1 MLLIQLRDAV
11 EIVEAHPVSY
21 IPITSLFTGLI
32 LKGRASYLLRFSGK
46 RCPLAV
52 GFAIARSSCATP
64 PHKKESQSHYKRRK
78 QINSDFVLNT
88 WFSKQRN
95 NNPHSKNNTVK
106 NILKLELLEELE
118 REKNEY
124 SVQ

>member
-1 MLLIQLRDAV
+1 MLLIQLRDTV

-21 IPITSLFTGLI
+21 IPITSLFTGLT
-32 LKGRASYLLRFSGK
+32 LEGRASYLLRFSGK

-52 GFAIARSSCATP
+52 GFATARSSCATPP
-64 PHKKESQSHYKRRK
+64 PHKKESQSHYKKRK

-106 NILKLELLEELE
+106 K
-118 REKNEY
+118 KY
-124 SVQ
+124 